1 MRTLYLDAF
10 SGISGDM
17 FIGALLDLGVDF
29 KQFETELAKLNV
41 PGYHLHAERI
51 AKSSIYGTDFDVH
64 LPEAMHK
71 DEGFIETTP
80 AQHQHPHTHAT
91 GHAHTHQHANGH
103 THSHGDDVRHLK
115 DIEAIID
122 HSDLSDYV
130 KTNAKQVFT
139 EIAQSEAVVHDLP
152 LSDVHFHEVGALDSI
167 VDIVGAF
174 VALELLAVNQV
185 YSSELTD
192 GSGFIK
198 VAHGMMPV
206 PVPAVMQMRVG
217 SAIPIKQNPD
227 LQTELITPT
236 GMGIV
241 KTIVDQFCPIP
252 DDQTIIKVGYGFGN
266 RETPQLNALRVMLCE
281 KKKN

>member
-41 PGYHLHAERI
+41 TGYHLHAQRI

-64 LPEAMHK
+64 LPETVHK
-71 DEGFIETTP
+71 DEGFIETTST
-80 AQHQHPHTHAT
+80 HHHDHP
-91 GHAHTHQHANGH
+91 HQHADGH
-103 THSHGDDVRHLK
+103 THSHGDEVRHLK

-122 HSDLSDYV
+122 HSDLSNYV

-139 EIAQSEAVVHDLP
+139 EIAKSEAIVHELP

-174 VALELLAVNQV
+174 VALELLAVDQV

-217 SAIPIKQNPD
+217 SAIPIKQNPEIH
-227 LQTELITPT
+227 TELITPT

-252 DDQTIIKVGYGFGN
+252 DNQTITKVGYGFGN

-281 KKKN
+281 KKTKPTGC

>member
-51 AKSSIYGTDFDVH
+51 AKSSIYGTDFDVR
-64 LPEAMHK
+64 LPEAVHK
-71 DEGFIETTP
+71 DEGFIETNTGTASTSAYTRSWP
-80 AQHQHPHTHAT
+80 CTHAST
-91 GHAHTHQHANGH
+91 REWTHAQPW
-103 THSHGDDVRHLK
+103 DDVRHLK

-174 VALELLAVNQV
+174 VASNYWQL
-185 YSSELTD
+185 
-192 GSGFIK
+192 IK
-198 VAHGMMPV
+198 SIHP
-206 PVPAVMQMRVG
+206 
-217 SAIPIKQNPD
+217 N
-227 LQTELITPT
+227 
-236 GMGIV
+236 
-241 KTIVDQFCPIP
+241 
-252 DDQTIIKVGYGFGN
+252 
-266 RETPQLNALRVMLCE
+266 
-281 KKKN
+281 

>member
-51 AKSSIYGTDFDVH
+51 AKSSIYGTDFDVR
-64 LPEAMHK
+64 LPEAVHK

-80 AQHQHPHTHAT
+80 AQHQHPHTHAA

-152 LSDVHFHEVGALDSI
+152 LS
-167 VDIVGAF
+167 
-174 VALELLAVNQV
+174 
-185 YSSELTD
+185 
-192 GSGFIK
+192 
-198 VAHGMMPV
+198 
-206 PVPAVMQMRVG
+206 
-217 SAIPIKQNPD
+217 
-227 LQTELITPT
+227 
-236 GMGIV
+236 
-241 KTIVDQFCPIP
+241 
-252 DDQTIIKVGYGFGN
+252 
-266 RETPQLNALRVMLCE
+266 
-281 KKKN
+281 

>member
-64 LPEAMHK
+64 LPETVHK

-80 AQHQHPHTHAT
+80 AHHQHTE
-91 GHAHTHQHANGH
+91 GH
-103 THSHGDDVRHLK
+103 THSQGDEVRHLK

-139 EIAQSEAVVHDLP
+139 EIAQSEAIVHNLP
-152 LSDVHFHEVGALDSI
+152 LNAVHFHEVGALDSI

-174 VALELLAVNQV
+174 VALELLAVDQV

-281 KKKN
+281 KKN

>member
-1 MRTLYLDAF
+1 MRILYLDAF

-41 PGYHLHAERI
+41 PGYHLHAQRI

-64 LPEAMHK
+64 LPETVHK
-71 DEGFIETTP
+71 DEGFIEATP
-80 AQHQHPHTHAT
+80 AHHHGQP
-91 GHAHTHQHANGH
+91 HTHQHANGH

-122 HSDLSDYV
+122 RSDLSDYV
-130 KTNAKQVFT
+130 KHNAKQVFT
-139 EIAQSEAVVHDLP
+139 EIAKSEAIVHELP

-174 VALELLAVNQV
+174 VALELLAVDQV

-217 SAIPIKQNPD
+217 SAIPIKQNPAIH
-227 LQTELITPT
+227 TELITPT
-236 GMGIV
+236 GMGII

-252 DDQTIIKVGYGFGN
+252 DDQTITSVGYGFGN

-281 KKKN
+281 KKN

>member
-1 MRTLYLDAF
+1 
-10 SGISGDM
+10 M

-281 KKKN
+281 KKN

>member
-17 FIGALLDLGVDF
+17 FIGALLDLGIDF
-29 KQFETELAKLNV
+29 KQFKTELAKLNV

-64 LPEAMHK
+64 LPDAVHK
-71 DEGFIETTP
+71 DAGFIEAIP
-80 AQHQHPHTHAT
+80 AQHHE
-91 GHAHTHQHANGH
+91 
-103 THSHGDDVRHLK
+103 HSHIHEADHGHSHSHSDEVRHLK
-115 DIEAIID
+115 EVEAIID

-130 KTNAKQVFT
+130 KTNAKRVFT
-139 EIAQSEAVVHDLP
+139 EIAQSEAVVHNLP

-174 VALELLAVNQV
+174 VALELLGVDQV

-198 VAHGMMPV
+198 VAHGLMPV

-217 SAIPIKQNPD
+217 SSIPIKQNRN
-227 LQTELITPT
+227 LNTELITPT

-252 DDQTIIKVGYGFGN
+252 NDQTIMQVGYGFGN

-281 KKKN
+281 KKN